1 MEIEVNLGD
10 GTKRGDE
17 EALRGGREMEMEM
30 EGEGEI
36 QNKPGSASVQIW
48 KTKRRNTAS
57 WRAAELSRHS
67 H

>member
-1 MEIEVNLGD
+1 
-10 GTKRGDE
+10 
-17 EALRGGREMEMEM
+17 MEM